1 MKGFK
6 KMLITVGVVL
16 FATVLVLTLSRCS
29 KQAHAI
35 SEVNYG

>member
-6 KMLITVGVVL
+6 KMFITIGVVL
-16 FATVLVLTLSRCS
+16 FATLIILTLSRCS
-29 KQAHAI
+29 KQAHTI